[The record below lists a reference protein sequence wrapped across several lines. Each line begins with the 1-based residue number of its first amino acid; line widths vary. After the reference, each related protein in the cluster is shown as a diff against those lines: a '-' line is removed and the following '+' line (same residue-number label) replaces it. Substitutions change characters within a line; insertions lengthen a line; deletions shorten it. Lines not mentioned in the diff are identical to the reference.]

1 MSTDQALLELYFESL
16 ANRRGELQR
25 GWDELRTGVGDE
37 ATVQRIKNHLH
48 QLAGSAGAYGFAGLG
63 DAART
68 LELVCADWLG
78 AESAARDDVDRFSR
92 RSQGDFDELD
102 YQLEFVLQRAASA

>member
-16 ANRRGELQR
+16 AKRRSELQR
-25 GWDELRTGVGDE
+25 GWNELRAGVGDD

-68 LELVCADWLG
+68 LELSCAEWLASEAG
-78 AESAARDDVDRFSR
+78 ARDDVDRFSR